1 MPNELQRIEILDALA
16 MHFTSSCD
24 EETSR
29 TAFHLLFP
37 YGPNISPLRENF
49 LILLVELALC
59 LGLAP
64 ILDLAAIRLKA
75 QIHSAV
81 QSVPTDIKPGELP
94 IPAAPA
100 ANKFV
105 RRVISETLSIP
116 GLSASCRSILQSH
129 DLADIT
135 NAEHPL
141 LNLPRV
147 SPLFTSAL
155 VSGITLLYLEALTH
169 SDKLQRPL
177 PPPVL
182 LELLLVWLR
191 TARLRNSRSDWTS
204 VDWELVLSKTSFRFI
219 EPPVTATSRTENI
232 NFPLGIAD
240 AWPPARG
247 LCWWIIAMAKQAN
260 QIKRD
265 DLEVSPKDA
274 INRLFSELHC
284 EFLECFSFPPA
295 RGKFSRGGGSGA
307 FDFFPVP
314 WRLQLA
320 MDLVPLTN
328 YLSDIT
334 FTYEEAAE
342 GHPMYRLAVL
352 RFAELVYIAWMN
364 DRLVTCDADEVR
376 SLLKPFTSDKAVK
389 LICSGLQ

>member
-1 MPNELQRIEILDALA
+1 MQSL
-16 MHFTSSCD
+16 
-24 EETSR
+24 
-29 TAFHLLFP
+29 
-37 YGPNISPLRENF
+37 
-49 LILLVELALC
+49 
-59 LGLAP
+59 P
-64 ILDLAAIRLKA
+64 INLN
-75 QIHSAV
+75 S
-81 QSVPTDIKPGELP
+81 GELP

-100 ANKFV
+100 VKKFV
-105 RRVISETLSIP
+105 RRVISETLAIP
-116 GLSASCRSILQSH
+116 GLSVSCRTILQSH

-155 VSGITLLYLEALTH
+155 VSGITLFYLEALTRG
-169 SDKLQRPL
+169 DTRQRSL

-204 VDWELVLSKTSFRFI
+204 VDWELLLSKTSPRFL
-219 EPPVTATSRTENI
+219 EPPLATASRTENT
-232 NFPLGIAD
+232 NFSLSTAD

-247 LCWWIIAMAKQAN
+247 LCWWTIAMAKQAN
-260 QIKRD
+260 QLRRD
-265 DLEVSPKDA
+265 DFEVSPKDT

-284 EFLECFSFPPA
+284 EFLECFSFPPP

-314 WRLQLA
+314 WHLQLSA
-320 MDLVPLTN
+320 DLLPLTN

-334 FTYEEAAE
+334 VTCEELGE
-342 GHPMYRLAVL
+342 GRPTHRLAVL

-364 DRLVTCDADEVR
+364 DRLTNCDADEVR
-376 SLLKPFTSDKAVK
+376 SLLKPFASEKAVK